1 METSLQGANLTAD
14 NLQQS
19 LELTHG
25 SAEELAAEEHHI
37 HLPGPSIWP
46 FILSVAI
53 LVTIVGLLS
62 IPDAP
67 YLAIIGAVFVLISIL
82 GWGLEDPMASPHAA
96 AETAYYGPITSETA
110 HEVLEQ
116 AEEIVDRTVTVS
128 STAWSTHPV
137 RVELESEDEKG
148 IVLAV
153 YGKVELEAQRT
164 EVEEALRQLPYVVN
178 VRNFIVAED
187 SILETANKRI
197 ANLQSQGKL
206 EGATNISVLVENYI
220 LHIYGDVPNR
230 DMKYLLERELIGIP
244 GVRVIVNHIGLN
256 KEIPG
261 NLGKTRNA

>member
-14 NLQQS
+14 SLQQS
-19 LELTHG
+19 LEVTHG
-25 SAEELAAEEHHI
+25 GAEELEAEEHHI

-46 FILSVAI
+46 LILGVAI

-67 YLAIIGAVFVLISIL
+67 YLAIIGAVFILIGIL
-82 GWGLEDPMASPHAA
+82 GWGLEDPMGSSHAA
-96 AETAYYGPITSETA
+96 AETAYYGPVTSETA

-116 AEEIVDRTVTVS
+116 AQEVVEHTVTVS

-137 RVELESEDEKG
+137 RVELESEGEEG
-148 IVLAV
+148 IVLAL
-153 YGKVELEAQRT
+153 YGKVELAAQRS
-164 EVEEALRQLPYVVN
+164 EVEDKLRQLPYVAD

-187 SILETANKRI
+187 SILATANKRI

-206 EGATNISVLVENYI
+206 DGASDISVLVENYI
-220 LHIYGDVPNR
+220 LHLYGNVPTR